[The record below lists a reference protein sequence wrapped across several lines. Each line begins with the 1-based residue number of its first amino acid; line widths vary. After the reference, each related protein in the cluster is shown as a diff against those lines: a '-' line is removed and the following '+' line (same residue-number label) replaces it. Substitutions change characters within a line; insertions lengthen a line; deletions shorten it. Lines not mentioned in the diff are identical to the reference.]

1 LGQIMAESRQPA
13 VPESTP
19 TPTPSSG
26 SGPVSASQRG
36 ETPAPLPAA
45 TLPHSTGEFTL
56 ANAGS
61 LIGAKFDGL
70 EILEEL
76 GRGGMGVVYK
86 ARQID
91 LDRLVALKMLLADQF
106 QNPTVLARF
115 LAEAKAVAAL
125 DHPDIVKIYQIGQGA
140 YGHYFVMEF
149 IDGRSLDTVIKSAAV
164 SIASAVG
171 IMAQLAKAVDYAHS
185 RGIIHRDL
193 KPANIMLKQMRRAVV
208 MDFGIA
214 KVASREKSAA
224 VTQHGVVVGTPS
236 YMAPEQASD
245 GADPVGPAS
254 DVYSLGAI
262 LYAMLTGRPPF
273 EEKTAL
279 NTILK
284 VISPEPPPPPS
295 SLRSDVPAGLEQ
307 ICLKCLAKRPAD
319 RYESAHALADALR
332 EFRAGQPADER
343 LAASSILMSAPTPAP
358 PPAVSVTDP
367 IVEVRREPAMIVGLV
382 IKSSGKRMRLTSLA
396 TVIGRA
402 SECDIILRSGRVS
415 KRHCQVLVDG
425 DRVSVEDLDSVN
437 GTSVNGK
444 QVRRAPLHDGD
455 ILDVAGHQFEV
466 LIAGR

>member
-1 LGQIMAESRQPA
+1 L
-13 VPESTP
+13 
-19 TPTPSSG
+19 
-26 SGPVSASQRG
+26 
-36 ETPAPLPAA
+36 
-45 TLPHSTGEFTL
+45 TGEFTL

-86 ARQID
+86 ARQIN
-91 LDRLVALKMLLADQF
+91 LDRFVALKMLLSDQF

-125 DHPDIVKIYQIGQGA
+125 DHPDIVKIYQIGQSS
-140 YGHYFVMEF
+140 YGHYFAMEF
-149 IDGRSLDTVIKSAAV
+149 IDGRSLDAIIKKGTI
-164 SIASAVG
+164 SIPSAVG
-171 IMAQLAKAVDYAHS
+171 IMVQLAKAVDYAHS

-214 KVASREKSAA
+214 KIASREKSAA

-236 YMAPEQASD
+236 FMAPEQATD
-245 GADPVGPAS
+245 GTDPVGPAS

-262 LYAMLTGRPPF
+262 LYAMLTSRPPF

-284 VISPEPPPPPS
+284 VISPEPPPAPS
-295 SLRSDVPAGLEQ
+295 TLRPDLPAALEE
-307 ICLKCLAKRPAD
+307 ICMKCLAKRPAD
-319 RYESAHALADALR
+319 RYESASALADALR
-332 EFRAGQPADER
+332 HFRTGPAPDDHQT
-343 LAASSILMSAPTPAP
+343 SPPPAPTPAP
-358 PPAVSVTDP
+358 PPSEP
-367 IVEVRREPAMIVGLV
+367 IVDVRREAATIVGLV
-382 IKSSGKRMRLTSLA
+382 IKSSGKSMRLTSLA

-415 KRHCQVLVDG
+415 KRHCQVLMEDDG
-425 DRVSVEDLDSVN
+425 VWVEDLDSAN

-444 QVRRAPLHDGD
+444 VVRRALLHDHD
-455 ILDVAGHQFEV
+455 TLDVAGHQFEV
-466 LIAGR
+466 RISRG

>member
-1 LGQIMAESRQPA
+1 MAESPRST
-13 VPESTP
+13 VPESSP

-26 SGPVSASQRG
+26 SGPVSTSQRG
-36 ETPAPLPAA
+36 ETPAPIPTA
-45 TLPHSTGEFTL
+45 TLPGSTGEFTL

-86 ARQID
+86 ARQIN
-91 LDRLVALKMLLADQF
+91 LDRFVALKMLLTDQF

-125 DHPDIVKIYQIGQGA
+125 DHPDIVKIYQIGQGP
-140 YGHYFVMEF
+140 YGHYFAMEF
-149 IDGRSLDTVIKSAAV
+149 IAGRSLDAVIKSA
-164 SIASAVG
+164 SIPVPSVVG
-171 IMAQLAKAVDYAHS
+171 IMIQLAKAIDYAHS

-193 KPANIMLKQMRRAVV
+193 KPANIMLKQMKRAVV

-214 KVASREKSAA
+214 KIASREKSAS

-245 GADPVGPAS
+245 GTDPVGPAS

-284 VISPEPPPPPS
+284 VVSPEPPPLPS
-295 SLRSDVPAGLEQ
+295 SLRADVPAALEQ
-307 ICLKCLAKRPAD
+307 ICMKCLAKRPAD
-319 RYESAHALADALR
+319 RYESAQALADALR
-332 EFRAGQPADER
+332 HFRADRPAEDR
-343 LAASSILMSAPTPAP
+343 HTIPPPAPTPAP
-358 PPAVSVTDP
+358 PPAEPVVD
-367 IVEVRREPAMIVGLV
+367 VRREPGMIVGLI
-382 IKSSGKRMRLTSLA
+382 IKSSGKSLRLSSLA

-415 KRHCQVLVDG
+415 KRHCQVLIEDDG
-425 DRVSVEDLDSVN
+425 VWVEDLDSAN
-437 GTSVNGK
+437 GTCVNGK
-444 QVRRAPLHDGD
+444 RVRRSLLHDRD
-455 ILDVAGHQFEV
+455 ALDVAGHQFEV
-466 LIAGR
+466 RISGG

>member
-1 LGQIMAESRQPA
+1 LAQIMAESLRPT

-19 TPTPSSG
+19 TPQPPG
-26 SGPVSASQRG
+26 NGGPVSTSQRG
-36 ETPAPLPAA
+36 ETPAPVPTA
-45 TLPHSTGEFTL
+45 TLPHTTGEFTL
-56 ANAGS
+56 ANAGN

-86 ARQID
+86 ARQIN
-91 LDRLVALKMLLADQF
+91 LDRFVALKMLVADHF

-125 DHPDIVKIYQIGQGA
+125 DHPDIVKIYQIGQGP
-140 YGHYFVMEF
+140 YGQYFVMEF
-149 IDGRSLDTVIKSAAV
+149 IEGRSLDTIIKKGTI
-164 SIASAVG
+164 SIQSAVG

-185 RGIIHRDL
+185 KGIIHRDL
-193 KPANIMLKQMRRAVV
+193 KPANIMLKHMRRAVV

-236 YMAPEQASD
+236 FMAPEQATD
-245 GADPVGPAS
+245 GSDPVGPAS

-284 VISPEPPPPPS
+284 VISSEPPPAPS
-295 SLRSDVPAGLEQ
+295 SLRTDVPAALEE
-307 ICLKCLAKRPAD
+307 ICMKCLAKRPAD

-332 EFRAGQPADER
+332 HMRTGPAPDDR
-343 LAASSILMSAPTPAP
+343 HATPPPAPAP
-358 PPAVSVTDP
+358 PSEP
-367 IVEVRREPAMIVGLV
+367 IVDVRRESSPVVGLV
-382 IKSSGKRMRLTSLA
+382 IKSSGKSMRLASLA

-402 SECDIILRSGRVS
+402 SESDIILRSGRVS
-415 KRHCQVLVDG
+415 KRHCQILIEDDG
-425 DRVSVEDLDSVN
+425 VWVEDLDSAN
-437 GTSVNGK
+437 GTSLNGK
-444 QVRRAPLHDGD
+444 RVRRALLHDHD
-455 ILDVAGHQFEV
+455 TLDVAGHQFEV
-466 LIAGR
+466 RITGG